1 MTRKFYITTPIYYVN
16 ARPHIGHTY
25 TTIACDT
32 IARRQRLLGA
42 DTFASGRLTNPP
54 HPLWVHFETF
64 HENFQPTYASKYPPG
79 QSLFLAFGQRFLGHP
94 WYGVWIS
101 FGLMFGCL
109 CWMLQCW
116 LPPVYALL
124 GSLVAMGEFSIF
136 GYWMNS
142 YWGGALTAAGG
153 CLVLGALPRLVRK
166 PNPFAAIAGSTG
178 LLILLNTRPY
188 EGGVLSL
195 AAFAVLLWWKH
206 RRGYRLAELLNA
218 RLLIPFVLIC
228 GLGMAWTGY
237 YNYRVTGNPLLPP
250 YVLHERTYAA
260 TPAFYLLPRGPTPIY
275 HHEVIRRAWV
285 DWNGAFYTKLRAN
298 PARALLAFYDVL
310 PFYLPGLL
318 FFFAAAGLIF
328 FARNLKIRA
337 VIALLAAIWLALL
350 LEKFWLPHYFA
361 PGAGLLLLPIMYS
374 VRWLRL
380 RFASA
385 GAALV
390 LLFVACCFGH
400 GLAAVVFA
408 RRELV
413 IPPQERAIEKINAL
427 SKPGERYLVIVRY
440 RPEHDFHVEYV
451 FNRADIDHSRIVW
464 ARDMGDAKNQELFHY
479 YPDRRVLLLEPDML
493 AMSLT
498 PYPK

>member
-1 MTRKFYITTPIYYVN
+1 MTLRLVPMPYPYEHDEFSY
-16 ARPHIGHTY
+16 
-25 TTIACDT
+25 
-32 IARRQRLLGA
+32 LLGA
-42 DTFASGRLTNPP
+42 DTFALGRLTNPP
-54 HPLWVHFETF
+54 HPRWVHFETF
-64 HENFQPTYASKYPPG
+64 DENFQPTYASKYPPG
-79 QSLFLAFGQRFLGHP
+79 QSLLLAFGQKFLGHP

-109 CWMLQCW
+109 CWMLQGW

-142 YWGGALTAAGG
+142 YWGGALTTAGG
-153 CLVLGALPRLVRK
+153 CLILGALPRLVHK
-166 PNPFAAIAGSTG
+166 HNPFAAIAGSTG

-195 AAFAVLLWWKH
+195 ATFAVLLWWKH
-206 RRGYRLAELLNA
+206 RRGYRVAEMLTALL
-218 RLLIPFVLIC
+218 LMPFVLIC
-228 GLGMAWTGY
+228 GFGMAWTGY
-237 YNYRVTGNPLLPP
+237 YNYRVTGNPLLSP

-260 TPAFYLLPRGPTPIY
+260 TPASYLLPRVPAPIY
-275 HHEVIRRAWV
+275 HRDVIRRAWV
-285 DWNGAFYTKLRAN
+285 DWSGESYTKLRAN
-298 PARALLAFYDVL
+298 PARVLVAFYDVL
-310 PFYLPGLL
+310 PFYLPALL
-318 FFFAAAGLIF
+318 FFSALAGLIF

-337 VIALLAAIWLALL
+337 VIALLTAIWLALL
-350 LEKFWLPHYFA
+350 LEKVWLPHYFA
-361 PGAGLLLLPIMYS
+361 PAAGLLLLPIMYS

-380 RFASA
+380 RFAGA

-390 LLFVACCFGH
+390 LLFVACCVGR
-400 GLAAVVFA
+400 GLATVVSA

-413 IPPQERAIEKINAL
+413 VPPQEQAIEKINTL
-427 SKPGERYLVIVRY
+427 SKPGERYLIIVRY
-440 RPEHDFHVEYV
+440 RREHNFHVEYV

-479 YPDRRVLLLEPDML
+479 YPDRHVLLLEPDL
-493 AMSLT
+493 PAMPLT